1 MNTKQKKVLKEIFA
15 QPTRANLAWKEIESL
30 LAALGAEME
39 EGNGS
44 RVRIALNGIRTVF
57 HRPHPRRE
65 AGKGTV
71 ESVRDFLIEA
81 NISPEQ

>member
-1 MNTKQKKVLKEIFA
+1 MKEIFA